1 MGLDWARTSRAD
13 GYVRACDGYGDQRDR
28 EGDDDDDGG
37 DLPLLKLYT
46 LQRLPAGDRADVVVQ
61 FPCTRTEAYVQAG

>member
-37 DLPLLKLYT
+37 DLIDRLFSFLL
-46 LQRLPAGDRADVVVQ
+46 QIGRAHV
-61 FPCTRTEAYVQAG
+61 

>member
-37 DLPLLKLYT
+37 DLIDRLFSFLLRVVITLYSE
-46 LQRLPAGDRADVVVQ
+46 
-61 FPCTRTEAYVQAG
+61 F